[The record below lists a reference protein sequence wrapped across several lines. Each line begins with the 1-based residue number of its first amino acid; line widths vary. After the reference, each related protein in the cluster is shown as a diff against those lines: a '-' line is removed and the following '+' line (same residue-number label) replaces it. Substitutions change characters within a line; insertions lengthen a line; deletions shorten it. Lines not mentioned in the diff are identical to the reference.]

1 MRAPLAFSALL
12 LLLAP
17 APAAA
22 APQNDVLVLKDGRVF
37 PELDAEQK
45 EGHVA
50 IQLRAGTIEV
60 ADSLVD
66 ILLEEGKDLTFVPQT
81 DEERERFE
89 KGFVRYEGEW
99 VNRTNARKAI
109 EKMLKQ
115 RLKDAQA
122 DLQHKKWKDRY
133 KEESKNFGWWFTT
146 SNTVGQR
153 HISAAE
159 QYFQIF
165 AKDWRIKRNR
175 GKTKMTIRLY
185 DTVEQFRKVGGGP
198 PGAAGYFRIV
208 GDYQLHLYYNRNDPE
223 FSIYVLFHELG
234 HYLHKLL
241 DEDFDMP
248 HWPGESVCEYYAGA
262 YLDPGTGKL
271 EVGLVLNG
279 RLAAI
284 QRDMAAGKKI
294 ELKNML
300 STEGFEDYSWGWSF
314 VYMLMK
320 DRKRSK
326 KFKKFF
332 TGLIDDPR
340 CKRTSDGLSNR
351 TVEGPE
357 VLKYFMECMGLK
369 TMEQLE
375 ELQEEWYEFIVEE
388 LELSGRRAAFLEAR
402 NAMRSGE
409 REEAVELYEA
419 AFEDAADAARA
430 SDHYTYFILLDRTSD
445 DALEQIRAAVAK
457 APLSAVYRYDLGT
470 TLEFHARLNHDDD
483 EDMMA
488 ASKLQKNLALEL
500 EPDVEDRVAV
510 FEF

>member
-1 MRAPLAFSALL
+1 MRALLAFSALL

-37 PELDAEQK
+37 PELDAEQMD
-45 EGHVA
+45 GHVA

-115 RLKDAQA
+115 RLTAAKE

-133 KEESKNFGWWFTT
+133 REESKNFNWWYTT
-146 SNTVGQR
+146 SSTVGER
-153 HISAAE
+153 YMTAAD
-159 QYFQIF
+159 QYFDIF

-175 GKTKMTIRLY
+175 SKKKLTIRLY
-185 DTVEQFRKVGGGP
+185 DTAKQYQRVADASPGVLGFFR
-198 PGAAGYFRIV
+198 FV
-208 GDYQLHLYYNRNDPE
+208 GDYQLHVYYDRNDPD
-223 FSIYVLFHELG
+223 FSIGVLFHEVG

-241 DEDFDMP
+241 DEDFRMP

-262 YLDPGTGKL
+262 TLDPAKKKL
-271 EVGLVLNG
+271 EVGLILNN

-284 QRDMAAGKKI
+284 RRDMDAGRKI
-294 ELKNML
+294 ELKKML
-300 STEGFEDYSWGWSF
+300 STAGGEDYSWGWSF

-320 DRKRSK
+320 DKKRAK

-340 CKRTSDGLSNR
+340 CKRTSTGGLGLR
-351 TVEGPE
+351 TVAGDE
-357 VLKYFMECMGLK
+357 VLRYFMECMGIKDDEEL
-369 TMEQLE
+369 L

-388 LELSGRRAAFLEAR
+388 MELTGEGAAFLEAKGLR
-402 NAMRSGE
+402 QRGE
-409 REEAVELYEA
+409 REEAMEAYKA
-419 AFEDAADAARA
+419 AFEENADAARA
-430 SDHYTYFILLDRTSD
+430 SDHYSYFVLLDRTSD
-445 DALEQIRAAVAK
+445 EALEHIRSAVQK
-457 APLSAVYRYDLGT
+457 APLSASYRYDLGS

-483 EDMMA
+483 EDMMTE
-488 ASKLQKNLALEL
+488 STLHKNLALEL
-500 EPDVEDRVAV
+500 DPDVEDRVIV
-510 FEF
+510 F